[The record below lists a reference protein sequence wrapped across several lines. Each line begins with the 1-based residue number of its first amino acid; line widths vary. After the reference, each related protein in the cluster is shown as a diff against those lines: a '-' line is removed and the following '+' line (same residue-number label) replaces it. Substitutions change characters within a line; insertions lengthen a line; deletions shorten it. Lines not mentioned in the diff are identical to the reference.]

1 MKDGVL
7 MIIHIY
13 AKVSEY
19 CVYGSN
25 PKKRNHEPS
34 AALRLICIYKKIA
47 TEPINGLISLTN
59 TGRTKGSVIFK
70 VSIFGLE
77 YNVNSSVW
85 PYDTKLHYTAS
96 SKQRHFKLF
105 ISTFKR
111 NSFI

>member
-1 MKDGVL
+1 MAP
-7 MIIHIY
+7 IQ
-13 AKVSEY
+13 
-19 CVYGSN
+19 
-25 PKKRNHEPS
+25 KKEIMSPVQPFASS
-34 AALRLICIYKKIA
+34 AFTKKIA

-85 PYDTKLHYTAS
+85 LYDTQLHYTAS